1 MPFVIAKVNVPVSK
15 EQETKI
21 KSLIGKAIESV
32 PGKNENY
39 LLFGIED
46 NYRFYLRGNGELKAA
61 YIQADIFGNEDHI
74 GFDRF
79 GEGITAAFGSVLG
92 IPPENIYIKFDDIKA
107 WSVGGQFEGDMENG
121 YVSVGNGISHIHEI
135 KSAKAIIDELTAD
148 YKTV

>member
-15 EQETKI
+15 EQEIQI
-21 KSLIGKAIESV
+21 KSLIGRAIESV

-46 NYRFYLRGNGELKAA
+46 DYHFYLRGSGEQKIA
-61 YIQADIFGNEDHI
+61 YIQADIFGDEDHM

-79 GEGITAAFGSVLG
+79 GAEMTAAFHEVLG

-107 WSVGGQFEGDMENG
+107 WSVGGQ
-121 YVSVGNGISHIHEI
+121 Y
-135 KSAKAIIDELTAD
+135 IDRRM
-148 YKTV
+148 YR